1 MKYILLIYQSEMEW
15 DAMSEE
21 RQQAEIGEYLRFT
34 DDIRRTG
41 NHVSDAPL
49 APTSTATTVRLRNG
63 RTTLTDGPFAE
74 TREQL
79 GGFYI
84 VEAANADDAI
94 ALAARLPGARWG
106 SVEVRPFNMD
116 PALTGGSR

>member
-1 MKYILLIYQSEMEW
+1 MNYILLIYQSETEW
-15 DAMSEE
+15 DA
-21 RQQAEIGEYLRFT
+21 RADAQQQAEIAEYLRFT

-49 APTSTATTVRLRNG
+49 APTSTSTTVRVRNG
-63 RTTLTDGPFAE
+63 KTLLIDGPFAE

-84 VEAANADDAI
+84 VEAANADEAI
-94 ALAARLPGARWG
+94 ALAARIPGARWG

-116 PALTGGSR
+116 QR

>member
-21 RQQAEIGEYLRFT
+21 RQQAEMGESLRFT

-41 NHVSDAPL
+41 NHVSDATL
-49 APTSTATTVRLRNG
+49 APTSTATTVRLRSG
-63 RTTLTDGPFAE
+63 RTTLTDGPFAG
-74 TREQL
+74 TVRQL

-84 VEAANADDAI
+84 VEVGNADDAI
-94 ALAARLPGARWG
+94 ALGDRLLGARWG
-106 SVEVRPFNMD
+106 LVEVRPFN
-116 PALTGGSR
+116 